1 MNMAGPSHH
10 DEIIVPKAVLLM
22 AGALVL
28 SVLLLVLAVRT
39 GVVDP
44 APSAGELRVE
54 RGVAPAAERD
64 LRFADGPA
72 GEVIVTDAGTGA
84 TVAVLGQLDSGF
96 VRGVMRSL
104 ARERRAN
111 GVGAETAFRL
121 TAWQNG
127 ELTLTDPATGR
138 RVELTGFGS
147 TNRAAFAR
155 MLDGKGR

>member
-1 MNMAGPSHH
+1 MSVAGPRHH
-10 DEIIVPKAVLLM
+10 DEVIVPKTVLVM
-22 AGALVL
+22 AGALIL
-28 SVLLLVLAVRT
+28 AVLLLVLAVRT

-44 APSAGELRVE
+44 APSAGDLRAE
-54 RGVAPAAERD
+54 RGIAPTAERD
-64 LRFADGPA
+64 LRFADGPK
-72 GEVIVTDAGTGA
+72 GEVIITDAGTGA

-121 TAWQNG
+121 TLWQNG

-138 RVELTGFGS
+138 KVELTGFGS
-147 TNRAAFAR
+147 TNRTAFAR
-155 MLDGKGR
+155 MLDGKAR